1 MSADLMT
8 IASSGAKAARAAL
21 DVTAQNI
28 ANASTTGY
36 VRRSVSLAEIAPPT
50 VRGQTGSAALSGV
63 RLDRVERNVDLFKM
77 AEVRR
82 TTSDVS
88 RANAHLSGL
97 ENIEAS
103 LENAQI
109 YPGML
114 DFEASLETLAADPTN
129 LSLRASV
136 LESARTLARSF
147 NVAATALDAVGDS
160 AHFDAA
166 AAVDQV
172 NVYAA
177 ELARINVRLSRAQN
191 GSTDQSALL
200 DQRDLMLQRL
210 SELTDISVTTNQD
223 LTVEV
228 RLGSGGATPLV
239 QGANAAQLTSAT
251 AADGTLSFEVAG
263 SPVTIAGGSLA
274 GHSQALVALRDY
286 RSQLDGIAAS
296 LATAVNAIQTGGT
309 ALDGTAGQPFF
320 SGTTAADI
328 AVTLTAPAQIA
339 TAPSGAEAGSRDPAN
354 LTALRNVLSG
364 SSSPADAMNA
374 LLFGVSGSVSGL
386 TVTRDALA
394 TIASSASI
402 ALQSQAGVDLD
413 HEAVNL
419 IRFQQAF
426 QASGRAMQVAAELFD
441 TILGIR

>member
-1 MSADLMT
+1 MSSDLMS
-8 IASSGAKAARAAL
+8 IAASGAKAARGAL
-21 DVTAQNI
+21 DITAQNI
-28 ANASTTGY
+28 ANASSEGY
-36 VRRSVSLAEIAPPT
+36 VRRSVHLTEMAPPS
-50 VRGQTGSAALSGV
+50 VRGQVGGVALSGV
-63 RLDRVERNVDLFKM
+63 RLDRVERNADLFKM
-77 AEVRR
+77 AEMRR

-88 RANAHLSGL
+88 RANAQLSGL
-97 ENIEAS
+97 GNVEAS

-129 LSLRASV
+129 LSLRASA
-136 LESARTLARSF
+136 LESARTLARGF
-147 NVAATALDAVGDS
+147 NVAATALGAAGDS
-160 AHFDAA
+160 ARFDAA

-172 NVYAA
+172 NVFAN

-200 DQRDLMLQRL
+200 DQRDLMLQRM
-210 SELTDISVTTNQD
+210 SELADVSVTTNAD
-223 LTVEV
+223 YSVEV

-239 QGANAAQLTSAT
+239 QGGNAAQLTST
-251 AADGTLSFEVAG
+251 TEADGTLSFSLAG
-263 SPVTIAGGSLA
+263 SPVTLAGGCLA

-286 RSQLDGIAAS
+286 RGQLDTIAGN
-296 LATAVNAIQTGGT
+296 LATAVNAIQTNGA

-320 SGTTAADI
+320 SGSTAADI
-328 AVTLTAPAQIA
+328 AVALTSPAQIA
-339 TAPSGAEAGSRDPAN
+339 TAPAGAVAGSRDPAN
-354 LTALRNVLSG
+354 LTALRSALTTNG
-364 SSSPADAMNA
+364 PADAMNA
-374 LLFGVSGSVSGL
+374 LLFDVSGAVSGL
-386 TVTRDALA
+386 TTTRDALD

-426 QASGRAMQVAAELFD
+426 QASGRAMQVASQLFD
-441 TILGIR
+441 TILGIK